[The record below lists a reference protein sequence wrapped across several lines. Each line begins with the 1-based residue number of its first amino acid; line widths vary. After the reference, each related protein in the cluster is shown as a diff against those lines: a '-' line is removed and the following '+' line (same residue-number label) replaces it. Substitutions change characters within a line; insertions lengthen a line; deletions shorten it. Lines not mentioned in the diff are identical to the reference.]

1 MNTLGI
7 IGIALGAAAAG
18 ALFAGMYLARKMRR
32 KVAYMLD
39 ALEDR
44 ETNFRFD
51 EYKFFFRNYH
61 RTLNRIRF
69 LFEREKEEVKE
80 REHYYGQIL
89 ERVRTAVVV
98 IDMSERRVG
107 RILYSN
113 GRALNLL
120 GLATFGHIRQ
130 LHIVSEDL
138 ETAFKQL
145 SAGKEQR
152 CAYYNERGKTTISLQ
167 AVETHLQGV
176 KVKIVMFN
184 DVTEEVAR
192 HEELSWNKL
201 IRVLTHEIMNTVTP
215 IASLSR
221 ALSDD
226 LEAGKLQEVD
236 KNELKIGLDTISK
249 SSDGLIKFVNNYRT
263 LTRISTPNKSAFFV
277 RELIERVRHLTS
289 SQVEAADARLS
300 YTEKSKDILIYADV
314 NQIAQILV
322 NLVKNALQAAATRI
336 DITAEIDFAEAV
348 VIKVQNNGQ
357 PIDEANQDEIFVP
370 FYTTKQEGTGIG
382 LSLSRQ
388 IMRLHN
394 GSLDLERSDDKCT
407 VFRLIFR

>member
-1 MNTLGI
+1 MNGLAVA
-7 IGIALGAAAAG
+7 GIALGAGAFG
-18 ALFAGMYLARKMRR
+18 ALLSGMYLSRKMRR
-32 KVAYMLD
+32 KVSYMLD

-51 EYKFFFRNYH
+51 ERKFFFRNYY
-61 RTLNRIRF
+61 RTLNRVRSI
-69 LFEREKEEVKE
+69 FEREKEELKE

-98 IDMSERRVG
+98 VDQSQRREG
-107 RILYSN
+107 RVLYCN
-113 GRALNLL
+113 APALHLL
-120 GLATFGHIRQ
+120 GLATFSHIRQ
-130 LHIVSEDL
+130 LGTVSDNL
-138 ETAFKQL
+138 VDAF
-145 SAGKEQR
+145 SHSSEEMEQR
-152 CAYYNERGKTTISLQ
+152 CAFYNERGKITISLQ
-167 AVETHLQGV
+167 TVRTHLQGKPV
-176 KVKIVMFN
+176 NIVMFN

-226 LEAGKLQEVD
+226 LTAAPDAEID
-236 KNELKIGLDTISK
+236 RNELKMGLDTISK

-263 LTRISTPNKSAFFV
+263 LTRVSAPNKSPFFV
-277 RELIERVRHLTS
+277 RELIEQVRHLTS
-289 SQVEAADARLS
+289 SQVEMAGAVLT
-300 YTEKSKDILIYADV
+300 YTEKSEDILLYADAG
-314 NQIAQILV
+314 QIVQILV
-322 NLVKNALQAAATRI
+322 NLVKNAVQAGATVI
-336 DITAEIDFAEAV
+336 DISAEIDFAEAV
-348 VIKVQNNGQ
+348 VIHVSNNGH
-357 PIDEANQDEIFVP
+357 PIDPKNQEEIFVP

-394 GSLDLERSDDKCT
+394 GTLDLIRSDEKGT
-407 VFRLIFR
+407 TFRLVFR

>member
-7 IGIALGAAAAG
+7 IGIALGAAGAG
-18 ALFAGMYLARKMRR
+18 ALLSGMYLSRKMRR

-51 EYKFFFRNYH
+51 EHKCFFRNYY
-61 RTLNRIRF
+61 RTLNRIRSI
-69 LFEREKEEVKE
+69 FEREKVELKE

-98 IDMSERRVG
+98 VDLSERRVG
-107 RILYSN
+107 RVLYCN
-113 GRALNLL
+113 GKALDLL
-120 GLATFGHIRQ
+120 GMATFSHIRQ
-130 LHIVSEDL
+130 MHTISEDL
-138 ETAFKQL
+138 ENAFSQVTTD
-145 SAGKEQR
+145 KELR
-152 CAYYNERGKTTISLQ
+152 CAFYNERGKTTIALQ

-176 KVKIVMFN
+176 AVKIVMFN
-184 DVTEEVAR
+184 DITEEAAR
-192 HEELSWNKL
+192 HEDLSWNKL

-221 ALSDD
+221 TLKED
-226 LEAGKLQEVD
+226 LETANTSEID
-236 KNELKIGLDTISK
+236 TNELKMGLDTISK

-277 RELIERVRHLTS
+277 RELIERVEHLTS
-289 SQVEAADARLS
+289 SQVEAAGARLT
-300 YTEKSKDILIYADV
+300 YTEKSEDMLLYADV
-314 NQIAQILV
+314 NQMAQILV
-322 NLVKNALQAAATRI
+322 NLVKNALQAGATQI

-348 VIKVQNNGQ
+348 VIRVINNGH
-357 PIDEANQDEIFVP
+357 PIDAANQEEIFVP

-388 IMRLHN
+388 MMRLHN
-394 GSLDLERSDDKCT
+394 GSLDLERSDGQGT